1 MKVSLSHDKSGFF
14 QLLTPT
20 SYLTKTWIHLFPTT
34 LQYLKMLR
42 KHHFYTPWTKS
53 ENQRFCTVF
62 RGCRNGEL
70 ITFFWEIAKQDQKNS
85 NLFFLIVNLF
95 YASLA
100 PKGYKRIHFCVTQNF
115 RCNLNFIQKSSERL
129 FVNRNTQMTYSIR
142 YRNFDGTYKHK
153 CN

>member
-1 MKVSLSHDKSGFF
+1 MKGSLSHDKSGFF

-20 SYLTKTWIHLFPTT
+20 SYLTKTWIHFPPTT
-34 LQYLKMLR
+34 LQCLKMLR
-42 KHHFYTPWTKS
+42 KRHFYPP
-53 ENQRFCTVF
+53 EQRFCPVF

-70 ITFFWEIAKQDQKNS
+70 ITFFWEIAKQGPKNS

-100 PKGYKRIHFCVTQNF
+100 LKGYKRIHFCVTQNF
-115 RCNLNFIQKSSERL
+115 RCNLNFLQKSSEWL

-153 CN
+153 YN